1 MRWRMKELTNLQF
14 AVVLTLPIIVF
25 LLTLV
30 AYPLGYLIWLS
41 TQEVTFFR
49 GLKFSS
55 VGLGNYAKVLSMPA
69 FWHSLG
75 VSIRFTAESLVLTMT
90 IGLAIAL
97 ILNQTY
103 YFSGL
108 VRSLAILPWAVSRY
122 ATGILFKYFFRGK
135 SGLMTF
141 LAYTVGIEKSVD
153 MLNKDT
159 VIEALAIGN
168 SWNLA
173 PLVGF
178 FILASMQSIP
188 TRLYDLAKID
198 NMGVFEQFWHVTL
211 PHIRY
216 TLFVFVN
223 IVLVLSLKTFDYI
236 YVQTGG
242 GPGTSSATLTY
253 QIYKESFINMN
264 IGYGA
269 ALSFYLLIVI
279 IITTLFLYFVWGRKE
294 GEIV

>member
-1 MRWRMKELTNLQF
+1 MKGLTDLEF
-14 AVVLTLPIIVF
+14 AVVLTLPTIAF

-30 AYPLGYLIWLS
+30 AYPLGYSIWLS
-41 TQEVTFFR
+41 TQKVTFFG

-55 VGLGNYAKVLSMPA
+55 VGLGNYAKALSTPD

-75 VSIRFTAESLVLTMT
+75 VSMRFMAESLVLTMA

-103 YFSGL
+103 RFGGL
-108 VRSLAILPWAVSRY
+108 VRSLVILPWGVSLY
-122 ATGILFKYFFRGK
+122 ATGILFKYFLRGK
-135 SGLMTF
+135 SGFLTA
-141 LAYTVGIEKSVD
+141 LAYAVGIEKSVD
-153 MLNKDT
+153 MLNKNI
-159 VIEALAIGN
+159 VVESLAIGN

-178 FILASMQSIP
+178 FIFASMQSIP
-188 TRLYDLAKID
+188 KGLYALAKID
-198 NMGVFEQFWHVTL
+198 NMGVLKQFWHVTL

-223 IVLVLSLKTFDYI
+223 IIAVLSLRTFDII

-242 GPGTSSATLTY
+242 GPGISSAALTY
-253 QIYKESFINMN
+253 QIYKESFLSMN

-279 IITTLFLYFVWGRKE
+279 IATTLFLYIIWGRKE
-294 GEIV
+294 KMSV